1 MILLGVEL
9 PIEANKMENINIKKE
24 NLERARKI
32 LKEKFVGI
40 NNQINQIIDRISF
53 WYLYP
58 DKVRRP
64 VIINLWGPTGVG
76 KTDLIRT
83 LRDALDMNGSFAEFL
98 MSSTEAG
105 SENKELCEK
114 ISEEYTHLTQGKPGI
129 LVLDEFQRYR
139 TKDKNGDAIRAL
151 PHQDIWQILSDGKVV
166 KNVNKDIM
174 DRCMDLFNW
183 SPEEGFS
190 LCDKRRKSSGE
201 LLEEILG
208 EDQLEN
214 SLNMDSIP
222 ADVQE
227 KAKALRKVKSDEELL
242 ERKLM
247 ISHSFIRKV
256 CSYFKFRDPSN
267 TPYFYESLYGSA
279 YTIENLSSASVVF
292 SRLGKM
298 LGQYGINTDGTVE
311 GLLEGLAAFENSRAF
326 QSTISEHIGYTFDMT
341 KLLIFVVGNLDEV
354 YKESLYT
361 DSPFVPADVYRK
373 WCDGITIYNVKE
385 ALSKLFFPEQ
395 VARFGNTHI
404 IYPTLGQS
412 HYQELIH
419 RGMLSLQ
426 EDMKDI
432 GVDLLIDSS
441 VEDFIYRN
449 GVYPV
454 QGVRPVFTSIQE
466 IVSGVTNLVHSSSI
480 NLPFVV
486 THENGSLYLK
496 KHRDR
501 AEVLSV
507 LSMEGDRDSV
517 FQELKKDTKWLE
529 IISVHELGHALLSY
543 IKFNDVPLFCVIQ
556 HEGATTVG
564 DCEPIDTF
572 DYQWSKVLCM
582 MAGSI
587 AVREIMGRQY
597 LSGSRRDISEA
608 TKILTDMIRNRGYLH
623 ELQRKV
629 GMFSFLPY
637 KGFLSSMYSIL
648 GADGIDEDNPIIS
661 GEKESALINKA
672 LKRAQKELVPIIR
685 SNRGVIHA
693 LSKILAENLFIG
705 AGTIKTY
712 FDTYHVVTSPV
723 ITRPLKGGNRVT
735 GD

>member
-1 MILLGVEL
+1 MILLGVES

-98 MSSTEAG
+98 MSSAEAG

-139 TKDKNGDAIRAL
+139 TKDKNGDAVRAM

-201 LLEEILG
+201 LLDEILG
-208 EDQLEN
+208 EDQPEN
-214 SLNMDSIP
+214 PRNMNIIP

-227 KAKALRKVKSDEELL
+227 KARDLRKIKSDEELL

-247 ISHSFIRKV
+247 VSPSFVRKV
-256 CSYFKFRDPSN
+256 CSYFKFRDPAN
-267 TPYFYESLYGSA
+267 TPYFYESLYGSS

-466 IVSGVTNLVHSSSI
+466 IASGVTNLVQHTPSMG
-480 NLPFVV
+480 LCEVF
-486 THENGSLYLK
+486 HKEGRLELYLK
-496 KHRDR
+496 SENKLIHSC
-501 AEVLSV
+501 L
-507 LSMEGDRDSV
+507 LQGDRDSV

-556 HEGATTVG
+556 HEGATTIG

-572 DYQWSKVLCM
+572 DYQWSRVLCT
-582 MAGSI
+582 MAGSV

-597 LSGSRRDISEA
+597 ISGSRRDISEA
-608 TKILTDMIRNRGYLH
+608 TKILTNMIRNSGYLH

-637 KGFLSSMYSIL
+637 KGFLSSMYSVL
-648 GADGIDEDNPIIS
+648 GADGIDEENPIIN
-661 GEKESALINKA
+661 GEKESALVNKA
-672 LKRAQKELVPIIR
+672 LKRAQKELVPLIR
-685 SNRGVIHA
+685 SNWGVIHA
-693 LSKILAENLFIG
+693 LSRILAENLFIG

>member
-1 MILLGVEL
+1 
-9 PIEANKMENINIKKE
+9 MENLNTKKE

-40 NNQINQIIDRISF
+40 NHQINQIIDRISF

-98 MSSTEAG
+98 MSSTEAT
-105 SENKELCEK
+105 SDNKELCEK

-190 LCDKRRKSSGE
+190 LCDRRKKSSGE

-208 EDQLEN
+208 ENPSGNPPDMN
-214 SLNMDSIP
+214 NIP
-222 ADVQE
+222 SDIQE
-227 KAKALRKVKSDEELL
+227 KARALRKATSDEELL
-242 ERKLM
+242 ERKMM

-256 CSYFKFRDPSN
+256 CSYFKFRDPAN
-267 TPYFYESLYGSA
+267 TPYYYESLYGSP

-292 SRLGKM
+292 SRLHKM
-298 LGQYGINTDGTVE
+298 LGQYGIDTDGTVE
-311 GLLEGLAAFENSRAF
+311 GLLEGLAEFENSSAF
-326 QSTISEHIGYTFDMT
+326 QSTVSEHIGYTFDMT

-373 WCDGITIYNVKE
+373 WCDRITIYNVKE

-426 EDMKDI
+426 EDMRDI
-432 GVDLLIDSS
+432 GADILIDSS

-466 IVSGVTNLVHSSSI
+466 IASGVTNLVQHTTD
-480 NLPFVV
+480 LGLCEVF
-486 THENGSLYLK
+486 HREGKLELYLK
-496 KHRDR
+496 SEDK
-501 AEVLSV
+501 LIYSCP
-507 LSMEGDRDSV
+507 LEGDRDSV
-517 FQELKKDTKWLE
+517 FHELKKDDKWLG

-543 IKFNDVPLFCVIQ
+543 IKFNEVPLFCVIQ

-564 DCEPIDTF
+564 ECEPIDTF
-572 DYQWSKVLCM
+572 DYQWSKVLCT
-582 MAGSI
+582 MAGSV

-608 TKILTDMIRNRGYLH
+608 TKILTQMIRNSGYLH
-623 ELQRKV
+623 ELRRKV
-629 GMFSFLPY
+629 GMFSFIPY
-637 KGFLSSMYSIL
+637 KGFLSPMYSIL
-648 GADGIDEDNPIIS
+648 GADGIDEENPIIR
-661 GEKESALINKA
+661 GDKESALINKA
-672 LKRAQKELVPIIR
+672 LKKAQKELVPIIR
-685 SNRGVIHA
+685 GNWGVIYE
-693 LSKILAENLFIG
+693 LSKILAKDLFLG
-705 AGTIKTY
+705 SSTIKTY
-712 FDTYHVVTSPV
+712 FENSKVETSPI

>member
-1 MILLGVEL
+1 MTLLGGEL
-9 PIEANKMENINIKKE
+9 HIEVNKMENLNIRKE
-24 NLERARKI
+24 NLERARKL

-83 LRDALDMNGSFAEFL
+83 LRDALGMNGSFAEFL
-98 MSSTEAG
+98 MSSTEA
-105 SENKELCEK
+105 SSDNKEICEK
-114 ISEEYTHLTQGKPGI
+114 ISDEYTHLTQGKPGI
-129 LVLDEFQRYR
+129 IVLDEFQRYR

-174 DRCMDLFNW
+174 DRCMELFNW
-183 SPEEGFS
+183 SPEDGFS
-190 LCDKRRKSSGE
+190 LCDRRKKGNRE
-201 LLEEILG
+201 FLEGILEENPL
-208 EDQLEN
+208 D
-214 SLNMDSIP
+214 MASIP
-222 ADVQE
+222 LNLQK
-227 KAKALRKVKSDEELL
+227 KASSLRKETSDEELL

-247 ISHSFIRKV
+247 VSPSFIRKV
-256 CSYFKFRDPSN
+256 CSYFKFRDPTN
-267 TPYFYESLYGSA
+267 TPYYYESPYGSP

-292 SRLGKM
+292 GRLNKM
-298 LGQYGINTDGTVE
+298 LGQYGVDTDGTVE
-311 GLLEGLAAFENSRAF
+311 GILEGLAAFENSSAF
-326 QSTISEHIGYTFDMT
+326 QSTVSEHIGYTFDMT

-361 DSPFVPADVYRK
+361 DSPFVPADVYRR
-373 WCDGITIYNVKE
+373 WCDRITIYNVKE

-419 RGMLSLQ
+419 RGMIGIQ
-426 EDMKDI
+426 EDMQNI
-432 GVDLLIDSS
+432 GYTIQIDST
-441 VEDFIYRN
+441 VEEFVYRN

-466 IVSGVTNLVHSSSI
+466 IASGITNLIHRSSC
-480 NLPFVV
+480 NLSFVV

-496 KHRDR
+496 NRRNR
-501 AEVLSV
+501 AEVFSV
-507 LSMEGDRDSV
+507 LPMEGDRDSV
-517 FQELKKDTKWLE
+517 LQELKKDTKWLG

-543 IKFNDVPLFCVIQ
+543 IKFNEVPLFCVIQ

-572 DYQWSKVLCM
+572 DYQWSKVLCA
-582 MAGSI
+582 MAGSV
-587 AVREIMGRQY
+587 AVREIMGMQY
-597 LSGSRRDISEA
+597 LSGSSNDISGA
-608 TKILTDMIRNRGYLH
+608 TKILTQMIRNSGYLP
-623 ELQRKV
+623 ELKRKV
-629 GMFSFLPY
+629 GMLSFLPY
-637 KGFLSSMYSIL
+637 KGFLSPMYSII
-648 GADGIDEDNPIIS
+648 GADGIDEENPIIR
-661 GEKESALINKA
+661 GEKEYALINKA
-672 LKRAQKELVPIIR
+672 LKKAQKELVPIIR
-685 SNRGVIHA
+685 GNWVVIYE
-693 LSKILAENLFIG
+693 LSKVLAEDLFLG
-705 AGTIKTY
+705 ASTIKTY
-712 FDTYHVVTSPV
+712 FDKYKVETSPI
-723 ITRPLKGGNRVT
+723 ITRPLKGGNRIT
-735 GD
+735 GE